1 MSLEKILEKIIDD
14 ARAEADNVISENK
27 KKAEEIIEAAKN
39 EASDL
44 GVSVIEETERKA
56 LLEASRLVT
65 QARLEKRISILS
77 QKKKIIDEI
86 LKKALQKADF
96 GRKELKKEIVLK
108 DGVREESYGWEKL
121 SEELRPKL
129 EKYILEF
136 LKI

>member
-96 GRKELKKEIVLK
+96 RKKELKKEIVLK

-129 EKYILEF
+129 EKYILEL